1 MDGQMRLTALVV
13 GLLFLVGTATLVVSS
28 NLFNYT
34 PFQTPPEYAL
44 SSQTGGQRTLSQQE
58 YRQSRRQTSDTDIS
72 LLSARSQVS
81 RLEKQLEYRSKQLDD
96 RNGRIDQLNEQLREF
111 RETRSSASGPRLQT
125 RTIARTES
133 PPEATVEPEFREEIA
148 RLNQSLLAADLQDAE
163 YQQEIASL
171 RNSLDRA
178 NDELD
183 LLEDGADAQ
192 LKTVALQQQ
201 RRQRII
207 GDLVARFGSDSIP
220 LLVDFLE
227 EDDPQLRIWALQ
239 VLGQLGDDGEEAL
252 EDINPLFEDPSADV
266 RNAARQAVDSIR
278 GR

>member
-44 SSQTGGQRTLSQQE
+44 SSQTGGQRTLPQQE
-58 YRQSRRQTSDTDIS
+58 YRQSPRQTSDTDIS

-111 RETRSSASGPRLQT
+111 REARSSASGPRLQP
-125 RTIARTES
+125 RTIAR
-133 PPEATVEPEFREEIA
+133 PEATVEPEFREEIA

-163 YQQEIASL
+163 YQQEMASL
-171 RNSLDRA
+171 RDSLDRA
-178 NDELD
+178 NVELD